1 MSSFPA
7 GITRVP
13 NLMLSQLTVGRLG
26 RTGVEMARVQ
36 EQLATGQRVNRP
48 SDDAIGSAIIAE
60 LNARLGK
67 AEQTKRNLQHADA
80 ALVEADSALDEA
92 YELLLQAKSI
102 AGDQINFPSTADE
115 RAAQARVID
124 SIITGLVHIGNRRGV
139 AGHIFGGSNPN
150 SPPIE
155 QFLTGFRFKGEG
167 QGLVTDLG
175 VGASIPITLGT
186 QNALGSVSARVNGTR
201 DLEPGLTPDTRLSD
215 MHGARGLGVGEGP
228 IALKI
233 NGADPVTIALTNA
246 DTIGDVLKRIEAAIK
261 RYETD
266 NGVDLLGPGGVS
278 LDGRSIRIDV
288 LPGPAGGGPYELA
301 FSGVGG
307 TKAAADLGL
316 VGDSGPVVFDA
327 SSALGLETSPRL
339 TMTTPLSAL
348 GALSDD
354 LPLGT
359 IRLRSL
365 GRTALVDL
373 SNAQSLQ
380 DVARAIEGT
389 GLGLRVRIDPET
401 DRLMV
406 VSEVASTREQ
416 ALSIEDADDS
426 GTAGL
431 LGIRSFDHQTKASD
445 LNFGRGVSVLSGAT
459 HPETGTADP
468 ARDIDFVIHLGDGTP
483 IAINLSPSDTS
494 TVGSIASAI
503 QAQLEQGLIESG
515 HAPDA
520 ARVEL
525 GTGPNG
531 LRIVQDTTVAGMDG
545 AIRVEA
551 KNNSRAAFDL
561 GLLGGEYDPGSG
573 ALRGADVS
581 KVRPENA
588 LTALMDL
595 REALLSDDTAG
606 ITFAGER
613 LERAL
618 SDVADARG
626 VAGAHA
632 RRVESELWHQ
642 EDRRVVDE
650 MLRSEIRDTDFTK
663 AATRLALLQT
673 QLQAGYQSTASTQS
687 LSLLDFLG

>member
-13 NLMLSQLTVGRLG
+13 NLMLSQLAMGRLG

-36 EQLATGQRVNRP
+36 EQLATGLRVNRP
-48 SDDAIGSAIIAE
+48 SDDAVGAAIIAE
-60 LNARLGK
+60 LNARLGR
-67 AEQTKRNLQHADA
+67 AEQTKRNLQHADS
-80 ALVEADSALDEA
+80 ALAEADSALNEA

-115 RAAQARVID
+115 RAAQARIID
-124 SIITGLVHIGNRRGV
+124 SIITGLVHVGNRRGV
-139 AGHIFGGSNPN
+139 AGHIFGGSNPTT
-150 SPPIE
+150 PPIE

-175 VGASIPITLGT
+175 VGSSIPITLGPE
-186 QNALGSVSARVNGTR
+186 NALGSVSARVNGTR
-201 DLEPGLTPDTRLSD
+201 DLEPGLTPDTRLAD
-215 MHGARGLGVGEGP
+215 MHGARGLGVGDGP

-233 NGADPVTIALTNA
+233 NGADPVTIDLANA

-266 NGVDLLGPGGVS
+266 NEIDLLGPGGVS

-288 LPGPAGGGPYELA
+288 LPAPAGEPAYELA

-307 TKAAADLGL
+307 AKAAADLGL
-316 VGDSGPVVFDA
+316 EGESGPVVFDA
-327 SSALGLETSPRL
+327 SSALGLATSPRL
-339 TMTTPLSAL
+339 TMTTPLAAL
-348 GALSDD
+348 GALEDD

-380 DVARAIEGT
+380 DVAKAIEGT

-406 VSEVASTREQ
+406 VSEVSASRGQ

-426 GTAGL
+426 QTAGL
-431 LGIRSFDHQTKASD
+431 LGIRSFDHETKASD
-445 LNFGRGVSVLSGAT
+445 LNFGRGVSVVSGAT
-459 HPETGTADP
+459 HPDTGAADP
-468 ARDIDFVIHLGDGTP
+468 SRDIDFLIHLGDGTP
-483 IAINLSPSDTS
+483 IAINLSPSDTA

-503 QAQLEQGLIESG
+503 QAQLEQGLIEAG
-515 HAPDA
+515 LDPAA

-531 LRIVQDTTVAGMDG
+531 LRIVQDTTIPGFDG

-551 KNNSRAAFDL
+551 KNNSSAAFDL
-561 GLLGGEYDPGSG
+561 GLLGGEYDPGAG
-573 ALRGADVS
+573 VLRGADVS

-595 REALLSDDTAG
+595 REALMANDTAG

-632 RRVESELWHQ
+632 RRVDSELWHL

-650 MLRSEIRDTDFTK
+650 TLRSDIRDTDFTK
-663 AATRLALLQT
+663 AATRMAMLQT
-673 QLQAGYQSTASTQS
+673 QLQAGYQSTASMQN

>member
-26 RTGVEMARVQ
+26 RTGVELARVQ

-102 AGDQINFPSTADE
+102 AGDQINFPSTGDE

-124 SIITGLVHIGNRRGV
+124 SIISGLVQIGNRRGV

-201 DLEPGLTPDTRLSD
+201 DLEAGLTPDTRLSD

-233 NGADPVTIALTNA
+233 NGADPVTIDLTNA

-266 NGVDLLGPGGVS
+266 NDIDLLGPGGVS

-288 LPGPAGGGPYELA
+288 LPGPAGEGPYELA

-316 VGDSGPVVFDA
+316 VGDAGPVLFDA

-348 GALSDD
+348 GALGDE

-365 GRTALVDL
+365 GRTAQVDL

-459 HPETGTADP
+459 HPETGAADP

-595 REALLSDDTAG
+595 REALLSDDTSG
-606 ITFAGER
+606 ITFAGGR

-632 RRVESELWHQ
+632 RRVESELWHL

-650 MLRSEIRDTDFTK
+650 MLRSDIRDTDFTK
-663 AATRLALLQT
+663 AATRLAMLQT